1 MKVARNEEIV
11 FSGGMIMTSQFHKEI
26 YRLPRAEQAIRIEN
40 VNVEEM
46 KT

>member
-1 MKVARNEEIV
+1 MKVDRNKEIV
-11 FSGGMIMTSQFHKEI
+11 FCGGVIITSQFHKEI